1 MTKIW
6 IDAGHGGK
14 DSGASGNGLV
24 EKNWV
29 LTVAKQLQTELVK
42 AGFEVG
48 MTRTNDTFYELSD
61 RAKKANSFKL
71 IYLFRFILML
81 VAVKDMKIIFTHP
94 SRLQR

>member
-42 AGFEVG
+42 AGLKWE
-48 MTRTNDTFYELSD
+48 
-61 RAKKANSFKL
+61 
-71 IYLFRFILML
+71 
-81 VAVKDMKIIFTHP
+81 
-94 SRLQR
+94 